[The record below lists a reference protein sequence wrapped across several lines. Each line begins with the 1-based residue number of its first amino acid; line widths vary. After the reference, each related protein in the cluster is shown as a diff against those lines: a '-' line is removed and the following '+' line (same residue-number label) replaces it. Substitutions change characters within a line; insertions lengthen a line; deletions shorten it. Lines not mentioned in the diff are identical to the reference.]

1 MTVEDGTG
9 LADANS
15 YLSVAEADAYWAER
29 ANANWAAATTVA
41 KEAALVNASMYVD
54 LRWGTSI
61 SGTPVS
67 AHQVLVF
74 PRNGLPACARG
85 QTLPLRLKWAVAEYA
100 SLALTGPLAPTPDA
114 SARTKYRV
122 KVGPIEEETT
132 YATEVGTGSIGM
144 WRTYPFADSLMACLS
159 AANTVGANQGRQMRA

>member
-1 MTVEDGTG
+1 MIVEDGTG

-15 YLSVAEADAYWAER
+15 YLSVAEADAYWAAR
-29 ANANWAAATTVA
+29 GNANWAAATTVA

-61 SGTPVS
+61 TGTPVS
-67 AHQVLVF
+67 SHQILVF

-85 QTLPLRLKWAVAEYA
+85 QTFPLRLKWAVAEYA
-100 SLALTGPLAPTPDA
+100 VLALAGPLAPTPEV

-122 KVGPIEEETT
+122 KVGPLEEETT

-144 WRTYPFADSLMACLS
+144 WRVYPLADSLMACL
-159 AANTVGANQGRQMRA
+159 AEITTVGANQGRQMRA